1 MGRCIVMECG
11 AAEGA
16 WNMAV
21 DSWLMD
27 SAAKGELD
35 FALRVYTWS
44 RACISF
50 GRLQDP
56 RREIDLDAARR
67 AGLDLVR
74 RPTGGRAVW
83 HEHEVTYCVAAAGDH
98 PLVSGG
104 VEASIGRIGSALV
117 RALASLGIAAE
128 LGRGSPGF
136 RSRGPGGNPCF
147 SSHGR
152 SEVLVGGRKLVGSA
166 QARRSGAFLE
176 HGSIV
181 LANDQPGLAGLIPR
195 SSPLFRSAD
204 SLRTALETGVCQLS
218 EISPGLDASRL
229 SRELV
234 SSFSAA
240 AGCVLE
246 PFELSPRDA
255 SEVSLAAESLRAEA
269 DSW

>member
-1 MGRCIVMECG
+1 MECG
-11 AAEGA
+11 PADGA
-16 WNMAV
+16 WNMAL

-35 FALRVYTWS
+35 FALRVYAWS

-56 RREIDLDAARR
+56 AREIDLEGARR
-67 AGLDLVR
+67 TGVDLVR

-83 HEHEVTYCVAAAGDH
+83 HEHEVTYCIAAAAGH

-104 VEASIGRIGSALV
+104 VEASVGRIGSALV
-117 RALASLGIAAE
+117 GALVSLGVAAE
-128 LGRGSPGF
+128 MGRGSPGF

-152 SEVLVGGRKLVGSA
+152 SEVLVEGRKLVGSA

-181 LANDQPGLAGLIPR
+181 LVNDQPRLADLVPPDSPLAR
-195 SSPLFRSAD
+195 SSNE
-204 SLRTALETGVCQLS
+204 LRKVLETGVCGLS
-218 EISPGLDASRL
+218 ELSPGLDAPSIARA
-229 SRELV
+229 LV
-234 SSFSAA
+234 SSFSSA

-246 PFELSPRDA
+246 PFELGPREA
-255 SEVSLAAESLRAEA
+255 GEVSSMARSLREEA
-269 DSW
+269 DSWR

>member
-1 MGRCIVMECG
+1 
-11 AAEGA
+11 
-16 WNMAV
+16 MAL

-27 SAAKGELD
+27 SAAKGDLE

-56 RREIDLDAARR
+56 GREIDLDGARR
-67 AGLDLVR
+67 AGADLVR

-83 HEHEVTYCVAAAGDH
+83 HEHEVTYCIAAAGDH

-104 VEASIGRIGSALV
+104 VESSIGRIGSVLV
-117 RALASLGIAAE
+117 RALASLGVAAE

-152 SEVLVGGRKLVGSA
+152 SEVLVGGRKLVGNA
-166 QARRSGAFLE
+166 QARSSGAFLE

-181 LANDQPGLAGLIPR
+181 LVNDQPRLADLIPH
-195 SSPLFRSAD
+195 SSPLSRSAD
-204 SLRTALETGVCQLS
+204 SLRKALETGVCQLS
-218 EISPGLDASRL
+218 DVCPGLDASRL
-229 SRELV
+229 FRELE
-234 SSFSAA
+234 SGFSAA
-240 AGCVLE
+240 AGCALE
-246 PFELSPRDA
+246 PFELAPLQFA
-255 SEVSLAAESLRAEA
+255 EVSRAAEALREEA
-269 DSW
+269 DSWR